1 MTPTSFT
8 FLLTLPCDA
17 RFAPILR
24 ELAAQA
30 VTYSEMDTA
39 IGAGF
44 VANVEAA
51 GSRTFSHGARGADCQ
66 VRFACDNGELRVEF
80 SGDTV
85 RQPLAK
91 A

>member
-1 MTPTSFT
+1 MTPSSFT

-30 VTYSEMDTA
+30 VTYSEMDKA

-44 VANVEAA
+44 IGKVEAA
-51 GSRTFSHGARGADCQ
+51 GARALGHGPGGADCQ
-66 VRFACDNGELRVEF
+66 VRFTCEGGELRVEF
-80 SGDTV
+80 RGETV
-85 RQPLAK
+85 RQHVAS

>member
-8 FLLTLPCDA
+8 FLLTLPCDT
-17 RFAPILR
+17 RFVPILR

-30 VTYSEMDTA
+30 VTYSEMDAA

-44 VANVEAA
+44 VAKVEAA
-51 GSRTFSHGARGADCQ
+51 GARTLSHGARGADCQ
-66 VRFACDNGELRVEF
+66 VRFACDSGELRVEF
-80 SGDTV
+80 SSETV
-85 RQPLAK
+85 RQPFAK